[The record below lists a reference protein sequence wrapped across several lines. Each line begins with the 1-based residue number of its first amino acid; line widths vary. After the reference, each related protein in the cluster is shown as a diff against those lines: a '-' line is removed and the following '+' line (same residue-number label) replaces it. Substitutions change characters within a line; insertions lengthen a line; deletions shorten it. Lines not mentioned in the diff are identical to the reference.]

1 MNNAPRE
8 RESLGTRIR
17 TYDLS
22 SLLLPFSLSLSLTH
36 TDIDTHSG
44 IDRPRRGCLAAYYIR
59 RVGPDSSSALGS
71 FVRARAFGKINAD
84 ASARNRQD
92 VSRARIR
99 CYTTLHRETYT
110 PYSRECCTRRERAA
124 YFLAAPDSSISRL
137 KSAVELPRSLSL
149 SARSQRPLRVAV

>member
-1 MNNAPRE
+1 MHRE
-8 RESLGTRIR
+8 REKALVRVYAR
-17 TYDLS
+17 TTCLRYFCLF
-22 SLLLPFSLSLSLTH
+22 LSLSHSLTH

-110 PYSRECCTRRERAA
+110 PYRRECCTRRERAA